1 MKLLAIMGSPKKK
14 GNTYKVTREV
24 EERMKQL
31 GNIEFEYLFLK
42 DTDLKMCSGCFN
54 CVSKGKELCPLKDD
68 KAEIENKIMGADG
81 IILAT
86 PVYCENVSGLMK
98 NFIDRFAHVF
108 HRPQFFDQKA
118 MILATSAGGG
128 LKETLDYLKKLQ
140 IWGFGT
146 PVEIGVATPPWPM
159 SDSLKEKNKRS
170 IDKAAG
176 EFYKRLQEGRQSP
189 NFMQYMHF
197 RFLKETSKLG
207 YLPADL
213 EFYKDKKGY
222 FYDTKIS
229 PLKKIFAPL
238 IMRFAFFMMREMG
251 PKED

>member
-1 MKLLAIMGSPKKK
+1 MKILAVMGSPKKK

-31 GNIEFEYLFLK
+31 GNVEFEYLFLK
-42 DTDLKMCSGCFN
+42 DADLKMCSGCFN
-54 CVSKGKELCPLKDD
+54 CVRKGEDLCPIKDSRV
-68 KAEIENKIMGADG
+68 EIENKIAAADG
-81 IILAT
+81 VILAS

-98 NFIDRFAHVF
+98 NFIDRFSFVF
-108 HRPQFFDQKA
+108 HRPRFFDQKL
-118 MILATSAGGG
+118 MVLATSAGGG

-146 PVEIGVATPPWPM
+146 PVELSVITPPWPQ
-159 SDSLKEKNKRS
+159 SDALQKKNEKN
-170 IDKAAG
+170 INNAAG
-176 EFYKRLQEGRQSP
+176 EFYQKLQEGRQPP

-213 EFYKDKKGY
+213 EFYKDKGEF
-222 FYDTKIS
+222 FYDTSVS

-238 IMRFAFFMMREMG
+238 IMKFAFFMMRDME
-251 PKED
+251 PKS